1 MQHTFFV
8 HSFDVV
14 LHNYMYNVKLPT
26 CRYTSCIG
34 KVVFARFFFSLPLI
48 FTLLAATCIISH
60 FLTTNFHGFF
70 CYFLPLPMPVVRT
83 GMHNYGHIIT
93 KISRIHIEPNFGGA
107 EEPEQWTDDKH
118 LIFSPPLTLRFAL
131 VSHKMPCS
139 PCVAHK
145 APVMQATYIV

>member
-83 GMHNYGHIIT
+83 GMHMV
-93 KISRIHIEPNFGGA
+93 
-107 EEPEQWTDDKH
+107 
-118 LIFSPPLTLRFAL
+118 TLLLKFL
-131 VSHKMPCS
+131 G
-139 PCVAHK
+139 
-145 APVMQATYIV
+145 YI

>member
-14 LHNYMYNVKLPT
+14 LHNYMCTVKLPT

-34 KVVFARFFFSLPLI
+34 KVVFAHFFFSLPLI
-48 FTLLAATCIISH
+48 FTLLAATCSISH

-83 GMHNYGHIIT
+83 GTHMVTLLLKFLGYNY
-93 KISRIHIEPNFGGA
+93 IEPNFGGA
-107 EEPEQWTDDKH
+107 EEPEQWTDDRRF
-118 LIFSPPLTLRFAL
+118 IFSPPLTLRFAL

-139 PCVAHK
+139 PRVAHK
-145 APVMQATYIV
+145 APVMQATYIL

>member
-70 CYFLPLPMPVVRT
+70 LLLSTFTYAC
-83 GMHNYGHIIT
+83 GSDGHAYGHIIT
-93 KISRIHIEPNFGGA
+93 KISLIHIEPNFGGA
-107 EEPEQWTDDKH
+107 EEPEQWTDDRH
-118 LIFSPPLTLRFAL
+118 LIFSPPLTLRFVL

-145 APVMQATYIV
+145 APVMQATYIL